1 MSRARDFADLAGS
14 ADAGGL
20 TGRNLIINGA
30 MQVAQRGTSFSNPN
44 GYTLDRFRNY
54 VGTGGAL
61 TVTQESFTV
70 GQTDVP
76 TAKYFMRMDQTT
88 ARTGGAFL
96 LQHRIED
103 VQSIPEG
110 NIVLSFYAKAD
121 ASKELKI
128 QPYQLFGSGGS
139 STVSLTKQ
147 TLTLG
152 TSWQKFT
159 FVINNTSI
167 SGKTVGTGSY
177 FMIEIRDESQGTY
190 TFDLALLQLEVGEQA
205 TPFEHR
211 SFADELA
218 RCKRYFQKYNSSTGR
233 ALIFAGDVT
242 SGDNYFFSGTLVK
255 TMRTAPTLS
264 LIGSLSASG
273 FNAATFNTEHM
284 TESTVR
290 AYATADSTGAR
301 RYFQF
306 NCDFDA
312 EL

>member
-1 MSRARDFADLAGS
+1 M
-14 ADAGGL
+14 
-20 TGRNLIINGA
+20 IINGSMA
-30 MQVAQRGTSFSNPN
+30 VTQRGISFSNPN

-54 VGTGGAL
+54 GGTGGAL

-76 TAKYFMRMDQTT
+76 TAKHFMRMNQTT
-88 ARTGGAFL
+88 SRSGGAFL

-103 VQSIPEG
+103 VQSVPEG
-110 NIVLSFYAKAD
+110 NITLSFYAKAG

-128 QPYQLFGSGGS
+128 QPYQIFGSGGS
-139 STVSLTKQ
+139 STVALTKQ

-159 FVINNTSI
+159 FVVNNTSI

-190 TFDLALLQLEVGEQA
+190 TFDLALLKLEVGDTA

-211 SFADELA
+211 SYGEELA
-218 RCKRYFQKYNSSTGR
+218 ACQRYFELLDYSGSVGNAISNSTQWGGTTDQWGNIMYKYPKRATPSGSVSGSVIIYGKGNISTATTPTLQYISKVGLGIRVQPSSFTSDVGFIGNSSN
-233 ALIFAGDVT
+233 F
-242 SGDNYFFSGTLVK
+242 K
-255 TMRTAPTLS
+255 LS
-264 LIGSLSASG
+264 
-273 FNAATFNTEHM
+273 
-284 TESTVR
+284 V
-290 AYATADSTGAR
+290 
-301 RYFQF
+301 
-306 NCDFDA
+306 DA